1 VTRDTGKEGG
11 HAGGVL
17 GCCPEQ
23 RIGTFT
29 GADRAGILAASRLG
43 LIRLS
48 SFFHNRRPASVS
60 FVPGGTDGNTAMV
73 EKSQPIT
80 KAGLKKIEKELLH
93 LETVRRREVADKIH
107 QAHELASTQNNA
119 EYEDA
124 KNEQAMVE
132 GRIAQLRSLIANA
145 SIIDEAGAHKSK
157 LVILGSSVKVK
168 TDGKSREYTIVGP
181 AEADPREGKISNESP
196 VGRALMGKKLNDE
209 VQVSAPKGVITMKI
223 TKIS

>member
-1 VTRDTGKEGG
+1 MG
-11 HAGGVL
+11 A
-17 GCCPEQ
+17 
-23 RIGTFT
+23 FT
-29 GADRAGILAASRLG
+29 GGDRAGILAASRLG
-43 LIRLS
+43 PICLS
-48 SFFHNRRPASVS
+48 SFFHKRHLLLLPNLDA
-60 FVPGGTDGNTAMV
+60 GGTDGDVAMV
-73 EKSQPIT
+73 DKSQPIT

-107 QAHELASTQNNA
+107 AAHELASTQNNA

-132 GRIAQLRSLIANA
+132 GRIAQFRSLITNA

-157 LVILGSSVKVK
+157 LVMLGSNVKVK
-168 TDGKSREYTIVGP
+168 SDGKSQEYTIVGP

-209 VQVSAPKGVITMKI
+209 VQVNVPKGLISMKI
-223 TKIS
+223 TKIG